1 MTTKKPINRFAVM
14 VAEFFYC
21 GRFPFMPG
29 TIGSLGSLVI
39 WVPSVYC
46 AWPLVVNLA
55 LLIGIFFIGVWA
67 SGHAIVHYQKSDPPQ
82 VVIDEVVGQG
92 IVFLVVTPTVWECI
106 LAFILFRTF
115 DILKPW
121 PIKALERRFLDRW
134 GIMIDDVAAG
144 IYALVLLLG
153 LKYGVTLL

>member
-1 MTTKKPINRFAVM
+1 MKAKVPINRFALI

-29 TIGSLGSLVI
+29 TMGSIGSLVI

-46 AWPLVVNLA
+46 AWPLAINLA
-55 LLIGIFFIGVWA
+55 LLIFIFFVGVWA
-67 SGHAIVHYQKSDPPQ
+67 SAHAINYYQKSDPPQ

-92 IVFLVVTPTVWECI
+92 LPFLIVEPSIWQVI
-106 LAFILFRTF
+106 LAVILFRLF
-115 DILKPW
+115 DIIKPW
-121 PIKALERRFLDRW
+121 PIKSLERRFLDKW

-144 IYALVLLLG
+144 IYAISALALIKYLWAVL
-153 LKYGVTLL
+153 